1 MLIYDKQIG
10 NDSDLNDNYKILSYF
25 HKDVKCFTKLNI
37 AIFKDLGEG
46 VVMVKPPN
54 IYYLHEALNVLSVCV
69 YIYIYIHTHTH
80 TYTHTH
86 EHIHKWMFTEGNCSE

>member
-25 HKDVKCFTKLNI
+25 HKDVKCFTKLNT

-46 VVMVKPPN
+46 VVMVKLPN
-54 IYYLHEALNVLSVCV
+54 L
-69 YIYIYIHTHTH
+69 
-80 TYTHTH
+80 
-86 EHIHKWMFTEGNCSE
+86 